1 MVTQLVTDQVQWLH
15 NFFSVYKSVEVTN
28 VMACMQNTIDDRR
41 LHIPALLLQWNGK
54 SSNAAMF
61 SICARKICSQKVKG
75 GNQKAV
81 YVIFHFQFIA
91 KLKTQGERT
100 LVYPE
105 EVREAVRCRFGDPPD
120 AGAYDRQYLDK
131 VTCSERHREKS
142 RGKRGMAKTGCHVMW
157 CPNGPQDYGTDR

>member
-1 MVTQLVTDQVQWLH
+1 
-15 NFFSVYKSVEVTN
+15 
-28 VMACMQNTIDDRR
+28 MACMQNTIDDRR
-41 LHIPALLLQWNGK
+41 LHISALLLQWNAK

-81 YVIFHFQFIA
+81 CVIFHFQFIA
-91 KLKTQGERT
+91 KLQTKGERT

-131 VTCSERHREKS
+131 VTCSERHRENLDKVTCSERHREKS
-142 RGKRGMAKTGCHVMW
+142 RGKRGMAKIGCRVMW

>member
-1 MVTQLVTDQVQWLH
+1 M
-15 NFFSVYKSVEVTN
+15 
-28 VMACMQNTIDDRR
+28 MACMQNTIDDRR
-41 LHIPALLLQWNGK
+41 LHISALLLQWNAK

-75 GNQKAV
+75 GSQKAV
-81 YVIFHFQFIA
+81 CVIFHFQFIA

-131 VTCSERHREKS
+131 VTCSERHVRKAEEREEWRRLVVTSCGAPTVHKIMGQIDRS
-142 RGKRGMAKTGCHVMW
+142 IEHV
-157 CPNGPQDYGTDR
+157 